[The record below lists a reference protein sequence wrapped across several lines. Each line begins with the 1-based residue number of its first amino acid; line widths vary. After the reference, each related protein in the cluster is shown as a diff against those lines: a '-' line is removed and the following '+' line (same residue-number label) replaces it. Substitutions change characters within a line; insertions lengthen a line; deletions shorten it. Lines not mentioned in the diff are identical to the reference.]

1 MIAFKRKHLSIKWGI
16 FAGLLVFLAILLLLL
31 FLLQTVYLDDIYKA
45 AKKNT
50 LNNANAKV
58 VQILE
63 EQLENSVTVA
73 TSQSQES
80 DAEGE
85 ENIANTVTSDES
97 VIRAIEQQLDK
108 VTSEYDIDI
117 QVSGEDGTLL
127 YSSLRMY
134 ENTLPK
140 QFYQDSYKR
149 AEENGGSFTEEIA
162 GDIQRDPFELLTGN
176 EEPPEK
182 PTDEENEADQPSE
195 KPTGEE
201 NAVNQPPEKPTDD
214 ENAAGQS
221 PQNENPRNEI
231 GSDPIDQTP
240 PSGIA
245 QESMVSVRI
254 LTISSTPYLTI
265 LSARLTPVNATVQM
279 IRQELIF
286 VSIIM
291 IILALVLAMV
301 ISRLI
306 SKPLS
311 QMNESAKELAKGNYD
326 VEFHDQ
332 SSLEISELGSTLN
345 YTARQLKKTE
355 QLQHELI
362 ANVSHDLR
370 TPLTMI
376 QAYAEMMRDIPGENT
391 PENVQVIIDEAGH
404 LTGMVNDLLDI
415 SKLQAGVTQLN
426 KTYFNLTA
434 NLEAAVQRIGRMAS
448 ANEFTIDL
456 ICDHNREVFV
466 DADEFKIYQVVYN
479 LINNALN
486 YSGDSRHIIVR
497 QECTGDTV
505 KVSVQDFGPGIAKEN
520 LPLVWERYYKIDKEH
535 RRSSNGSGLGL
546 AIVRKILELH
556 HAQYGVDSTLG
567 QGSTFWFC
575 LKVSS
580 IENKN

>member
-63 EQLENSVTVA
+63 GQLESLVTLA
-73 TSQSQES
+73 TNQSQES
-80 DAEGE
+80 NAADEEG
-85 ENIANTVTSDES
+85 IANTVPSDED
-97 VIRAIEQQLDK
+97 VIRAIEQQLDQ
-108 VTSEYDIDI
+108 VTVEYDIDI
-117 QVSGEDGTLL
+117 QVSREDGTLL

-182 PTDEENEADQPSE
+182 LTGEENEAEQL
-195 KPTGEE
+195 
-201 NAVNQPPEKPTDD
+201 PP
-214 ENAAGQS
+214 
-221 PQNENPRNEI
+221 NENPGNGI
-231 GSDPIDQTP
+231 GSDQTP
-240 PSGIA
+240 PSSIE

-291 IILALVLAMV
+291 IILALVLAMI

-426 KTYFNLTA
+426 KTHFNLTA

-448 ANEFTIDL
+448 ANEFAIEL
-456 ICDHNREVFV
+456 ICDQDQEVFV

-497 QECTGDTV
+497 QECTSDTV

-520 LPLVWERYYKIDKEH
+520 LPLVWERYYKVDKEH

-575 LKVSS
+575 LKGT
-580 IENKN
+580 IRKREDI

>member
-1 MIAFKRKHLSIKWGI
+1 MIIFKRKHLSIKWGI
-16 FAGLLVFLAILLLLL
+16 FAGILVFLAILLLLL

-50 LNNANAKV
+50 LNNANDNV
-58 VQILE
+58 EQILDD
-63 EQLENSVTVA
+63 QLGNLSVM
-73 TSQSQES
+73 
-80 DAEGE
+80 
-85 ENIANTVTSDES
+85 
-97 VIRAIEQQLDK
+97 EQQLDEL
-108 VTSEYDIDI
+108 TAEYDIDI
-117 QVSGEDGTLL
+117 QISGEDGTLL

-140 QFYQDSYKR
+140 QFYQDFYKR
-149 AEENGGSFTEEIA
+149 AKENGGGFTEEFA
-162 GDIQRDPFELLTGN
+162 GDIQRDPFELLTKNG
-176 EEPPEK
+176 ELPEK
-182 PTDEENEADQPSE
+182 PTGDRNEAGQP
-195 KPTGEE
+195 
-201 NAVNQPPEKPTDD
+201 
-214 ENAAGQS
+214 
-221 PQNENPRNEI
+221 PQNENTGN
-231 GSDPIDQTP
+231 GVSLDQTP

-265 LSARLTPVNATVQM
+265 VSARLTPVNATVQM

-301 ISRLI
+301 ISRFI

-311 QMNESAKELAKGNYD
+311 QMNESAKELAKGNYY

-426 KTYFNLTA
+426 KTHFNLTA
-434 NLEAAVQRIGRMAS
+434 NLEKVVQRIGRMAS
-448 ANEFTIDL
+448 ANEFTIEL
-456 ICDHNREVFV
+456 ICDHDKEVFV

-486 YSGDSRHIIVR
+486 YSGDSRHVTVR
-497 QECTGDTV
+497 QECIGDTV
-505 KVSVQDFGPGIAKEN
+505 KVSVQDFGLGIAKEN

-535 RRSSNGSGLGL
+535 RRIFNGSGLGL

-556 HAQYGVDSTLG
+556 NAQYGVDSTLG

-575 LKVSS
+575 LKVSD
-580 IENKN
+580 E

>member
-1 MIAFKRKHLSIKWGI
+1 MIIFKRKHLSIKWGI

-50 LNNANAKV
+50 LNNANDKV
-58 VQILE
+58 VQVLE
-63 EQLENSVTVA
+63 KQLGNLST
-73 TSQSQES
+73 
-80 DAEGE
+80 
-85 ENIANTVTSDES
+85 
-97 VIRAIEQQLDK
+97 IEQQLDQI
-108 VTSEYDIDI
+108 TAEYDIDI

-140 QFYQDSYKR
+140 QFYQDFYKR

-162 GDIQRDPFELLTGN
+162 GDIQRDPFDLFEGN
-176 EEPPEK
+176 GEPP
-182 PTDEENEADQPSE
+182 E

-201 NAVNQPPEKPTDD
+201 NETDQPQKD
-214 ENAAGQS
+214 ENLKDEMGH
-221 PQNENPRNEI
+221 
-231 GSDPIDQTP
+231 DQTP
-240 PSGIA
+240 PSGTA
-245 QESMVSVRI
+245 QESMLSVRI
-254 LTISSTPYLTI
+254 LTISSTPYLVI

-286 VSIIM
+286 VSIVM

-311 QMNESAKELAKGNYD
+311 QMNESAKELAKGNYE

-426 KTYFNLTA
+426 KTHFNLTK
-434 NLEAAVQRIGRMAS
+434 NLQAAVQRIGRMAS
-448 ANEFTIDL
+448 ANEFTIEL
-456 ICDHNREVFV
+456 ICDHDEEVFV

-486 YSGDSRHIIVR
+486 YSGDSRHVIVR
-497 QECTGDTV
+497 QECIGDTV

-520 LPLVWERYYKIDKEH
+520 LPLVWERYYKVDKEH
-535 RRSSNGSGLGL
+535 RRSFNGSGLGL

-556 HAQYGVDSTLG
+556 NAQYGVDSTLG
-567 QGSTFWFC
+567 RGSTFWFC
-575 LKVSS
+575 LKVSD
-580 IENKN
+580 EN

>member
-1 MIAFKRKHLSIKWGI
+1 MIIFKRKHLSIKWGI
-16 FAGLLVFLAILLLLL
+16 FAGILVFLAILLLLL

-50 LNNANAKV
+50 LNNANDNV
-58 VQILE
+58 EQILDD
-63 EQLENSVTVA
+63 QLGNLSVM
-73 TSQSQES
+73 
-80 DAEGE
+80 
-85 ENIANTVTSDES
+85 
-97 VIRAIEQQLDK
+97 EQQLDEL
-108 VTSEYDIDI
+108 TAEYDIDI
-117 QVSGEDGTLL
+117 QISGEDGTLL

-140 QFYQDSYKR
+140 QFYQDFYKR
-149 AEENGGSFTEEIA
+149 AKENGGGFTEEIA
-162 GDIQRDPFELLTGN
+162 GDIQRDPFDLFEGNGELPEKPTDGEN
-176 EEPPEK
+176 EAVLPPEK
-182 PTDEENEADQPSE
+182 PTGDGNEA
-195 KPTGEE
+195 
-201 NAVNQPPEKPTDD
+201 
-214 ENAAGQS
+214 GQL
-221 PQNENPRNEI
+221 PQNENTGN
-231 GSDPIDQTP
+231 GVSLDQTP

-265 LSARLTPVNATVQM
+265 VSARLTPVNATVQM
-279 IRQELIF
+279 IRQELIC

-301 ISRLI
+301 ISRFI

-311 QMNESAKELAKGNYD
+311 QMN
-326 VEFHDQ
+326 EFHDQ

-376 QAYAEMMRDIPGENT
+376 QAYAEMMRDIPGDNT
-391 PENVQVIIDEAGH
+391 QENVQVIIDEAGH

-426 KTYFNLTA
+426 KTHFNLTA
-434 NLEAAVQRIGRMAS
+434 NLEEAVQRIGRMAS
-448 ANEFTIDL
+448 ANEFTIEL
-456 ICDHNREVFV
+456 ICDHDKEVFV
-466 DADEFKIYQVVYN
+466 DADEFKIYQFVYN

-486 YSGDSRHIIVR
+486 YSGDSRHVTVR
-497 QECTGDTV
+497 QECIDDTV

-520 LPLVWERYYKIDKEH
+520 LPLVWERYYKVDKEH
-535 RRSSNGSGLGL
+535 LRSFNGSGLGL

-556 HAQYGVDSTLG
+556 NAQYGVDSTLG

-575 LKVSS
+575 LKVSD
-580 IENKN
+580 E

>member
-1 MIAFKRKHLSIKWGI
+1 MIIFKRKHLSIKWGI

-50 LNNANAKV
+50 LNNANDKV
-58 VQILE
+58 EQILDD
-63 EQLENSVTVA
+63 QLGNLSVM
-73 TSQSQES
+73 
-80 DAEGE
+80 
-85 ENIANTVTSDES
+85 
-97 VIRAIEQQLDK
+97 EQQLDEL
-108 VTSEYDIDI
+108 TAEYDIDI
-117 QVSGEDGTLL
+117 QISGEDGTLL

-140 QFYQDSYKR
+140 QFYQDFYKR
-149 AEENGGSFTEEIA
+149 AEKNGGSFTEEIA
-162 GDIQRDPFELLTGN
+162 GDIQRDPFDLFKGN
-176 EEPPEK
+176 EIYL
-182 PTDEENEADQPSE
+182 DQKLPSE
-195 KPTGEE
+195 
-201 NAVNQPPEKPTDD
+201 
-214 ENAAGQS
+214 
-221 PQNENPRNEI
+221 
-231 GSDPIDQTP
+231 
-240 PSGIA
+240 IA
-245 QESMVSVRI
+245 QESMLSVRI

-265 LSARLTPVNATVQM
+265 VSARLTPVSATVQM

-311 QMNESAKELAKGNYD
+311 QMNESAKELAKGNYE

-426 KTYFNLTA
+426 KAHFNLTK
-434 NLEAAVQRIGRMAS
+434 NLQEAVQRIGRMAS
-448 ANEFTIDL
+448 ANEFTIEL
-456 ICDHNREVFV
+456 ICDHDEEVFV

-486 YSGDSRHIIVR
+486 YSGDSRHVIVR
-497 QECTGDTV
+497 QECIGDTV

-520 LPLVWERYYKIDKEH
+520 LPLVWERYYKVDKEH
-535 RRSSNGSGLGL
+535 RRSFNGSGLGL

-556 HAQYGVDSTLG
+556 NAQYGVDSTLG

-575 LKVSS
+575 LKVSD
-580 IENKN
+580 E

>member
-63 EQLENSVTVA
+63 EQLGSLVTVA
-73 TSQSQES
+73 MSQPQES
-80 DAEGE
+80 AAVGE
-85 ENIANTVTSDES
+85 ERIAKTVTADENMLS
-97 VIRAIEQQLDK
+97 AIEQQLDQ

-134 ENTLPK
+134 ENTLSK

-176 EEPPEK
+176 GEPP
-182 PTDEENEADQPSE
+182 E

-201 NAVNQPPEKPTDD
+201 NETALL
-214 ENAAGQS
+214 
-221 PQNENPRNEI
+221 
-231 GSDPIDQTP
+231 P
-240 PSGIA
+240 PSSIE

-345 YTARQLKKTE
+345 YTAKQLKKTE

-426 KTYFNLTA
+426 KTHFNLTA

-448 ANEFTIDL
+448 ANEFTIEL
-456 ICDHNREVFV
+456 ICDQDQEVFV

-497 QECTGDTV
+497 QECTSDTV

-520 LPLVWERYYKIDKEH
+520 LPLVWERYYKVDKEH

-575 LKVSS
+575 LKGT
-580 IENKN
+580 IQKREDI

>member
-1 MIAFKRKHLSIKWGI
+1 MIIFKRKHLSIKWGI
-16 FAGLLVFLAILLLLL
+16 FAGILVFLAILLLLL

-50 LNNANAKV
+50 LNNANDKV
-58 VQILE
+58 EQVLE
-63 EQLENSVTVA
+63 KQLGNLNV
-73 TSQSQES
+73 
-80 DAEGE
+80 
-85 ENIANTVTSDES
+85 
-97 VIRAIEQQLDK
+97 IEQQLDEL
-108 VTSEYDIDI
+108 TAEYDIDI
-117 QVSGEDGTLL
+117 QISGEDGTLL

-140 QFYQDSYKR
+140 QFYQDFYKR
-149 AEENGGSFTEEIA
+149 AEKNGGSFTEEIA
-162 GDIQRDPFELLTGN
+162 GDIQRDPFDLFAGNGEL
-176 EEPPEK
+176 PEK
-182 PTDEENEADQPSE
+182 PTDEENEA
-195 KPTGEE
+195 
-201 NAVNQPPEKPTDD
+201 VLPPEKPTGDGN
-214 ENAAGQS
+214 EAGQS
-221 PQNENPRNEI
+221 PQNENTGNGV
-231 GSDPIDQTP
+231 GSDQTP

-265 LSARLTPVNATVQM
+265 VSARLTPVNATVQM

-301 ISRLI
+301 ISRFI

-391 PENVQVIIDEAGH
+391 QENVQVIIDEAGH

-426 KTYFNLTA
+426 KTHFNLTA
-434 NLEAAVQRIGRMAS
+434 NLEEAVQRIGRMAS
-448 ANEFTIDL
+448 ANEFTIEL
-456 ICDHNREVFV
+456 ICDHDKEVFV
-466 DADEFKIYQVVYN
+466 DVDEFKIYQVVYN

-486 YSGDSRHIIVR
+486 YSGDSRHVTVR
-497 QECTGDTV
+497 QECIGDTV
-505 KVSVQDFGPGIAKEN
+505 KVSVQDFGLGIAKEN

-535 RRSSNGSGLGL
+535 RRSFNGSGLGL

-556 HAQYGVDSTLG
+556 NARYGVDSTLG

-575 LKVSS
+575 LKVSD
-580 IENKN
+580 E

>member
-63 EQLENSVTVA
+63 GQLESLVTLA
-73 TSQSQES
+73 TNQSQES
-80 DAEGE
+80 NAADEEG
-85 ENIANTVTSDES
+85 IANTVPSDED
-97 VIRAIEQQLDK
+97 VIRAIEQQLDQ
-108 VTSEYDIDI
+108 VTVEYDIDI
-117 QVSGEDGTLL
+117 QVSREDGTLL

-182 PTDEENEADQPSE
+182 PTGEENEAEQL
-195 KPTGEE
+195 
-201 NAVNQPPEKPTDD
+201 PP
-214 ENAAGQS
+214 
-221 PQNENPRNEI
+221 NENSGNGI
-231 GSDPIDQTP
+231 GSDQTP
-240 PSGIA
+240 PSSIE

-291 IILALVLAMV
+291 IILALVLAMI

-426 KTYFNLTA
+426 KTHFNLTA

-448 ANEFTIDL
+448 ANEFAIEL
-456 ICDHNREVFV
+456 ICDQDQEVFV

-497 QECTGDTV
+497 QECTSDTV

-520 LPLVWERYYKIDKEH
+520 LPLVWERYYKVDKEH

-575 LKVSS
+575 LKGT
-580 IENKN
+580 IRKREDI

>member
-1 MIAFKRKHLSIKWGI
+1 MITFKRKHLSIKWGI
-16 FAGLLVFLAILLLLL
+16 FAGLIVFLAILLLLL
-31 FLLQTVYLDDIYKA
+31 FFLQTVYLDDIYKA

-50 LNNANAKV
+50 LNNASTKTA
-58 VQILE
+58 QILE
-63 EQLENSVTVA
+63 EQLE
-73 TSQSQES
+73 SQTEAVIGQTQES
-80 DAEGE
+80 DAANEDGTADTVAVDE
-85 ENIANTVTSDES
+85 EIQSAL
-97 VIRAIEQQLDK
+97 EQKLDAL
-108 VTSEYDIDI
+108 TAAYDIDI
-117 QVSGEDGTLL
+117 QVSREDGTLL

-149 AEENGGSFTEEIA
+149 AKESGGSFTEEIE
-162 GDIQRDPFELLTGN
+162 GDIQRDPFELIAGN
-176 EEPPEK
+176 EEQPEK
-182 PTDEENEADQPSE
+182 PT
-195 KPTGEE
+195 GG
-201 NAVNQPPEKPTDD
+201 DD
-214 ENAAGQS
+214 PS
-221 PQNENPRNEI
+221 PQAINSRNGI
-231 GSDPIDQTP
+231 GPEQMPANAIT
-240 PSGIA
+240 
-245 QESMVSVRI
+245 QESMLNVKI
-254 LTISSTPYLTI
+254 LTIGSTPYLMI

-279 IRQELIF
+279 IRQELAV
-286 VSIIM
+286 VSVIM
-291 IILALVLAMV
+291 IVLALGLAMV
-301 ISRLI
+301 ISRYI

-311 QMNESAKELAKGNYD
+311 QMNESAKELAKGNYE

-332 SSLEISELGSTLN
+332 SSLEIRELGNTLN

-426 KTYFNLTA
+426 KTHFNLTQ

-448 ANEFTIDL
+448 ANEFTIEL
-456 ICDHNREVFV
+456 ICDRNQEIFV

-486 YSGDSRHIIVR
+486 YSGDSRHVIVR
-497 QECTGDTV
+497 QECNDDMV
-505 KVSVQDFGPGIAKEN
+505 KVSVQDFGPGIAKED
-520 LPLVWERYYKIDKEH
+520 LPLVWERYYKVDKEH

-567 QGSTFWFC
+567 RGSTFWFC
-575 LKVSS
+575 LKVSG
-580 IENKN
+580 IRN

>member
-63 EQLENSVTVA
+63 EQLGSSVTVA
-73 TSQSQES
+73 MSQSQES
-80 DAEGE
+80 AAVGE
-85 ENIANTVTSDES
+85 ERIAKTVTADENMLS
-97 VIRAIEQQLDK
+97 AIEQQLDQ

-134 ENTLPK
+134 ENTLSK

-176 EEPPEK
+176 GEPP
-182 PTDEENEADQPSE
+182 E

-201 NAVNQPPEKPTDD
+201 NETALL
-214 ENAAGQS
+214 
-221 PQNENPRNEI
+221 
-231 GSDPIDQTP
+231 P
-240 PSGIA
+240 PSSIE

-345 YTARQLKKTE
+345 YTAKQLKKTE

-426 KTYFNLTA
+426 KTHFNLTA

-448 ANEFTIDL
+448 ANEFTIEL
-456 ICDHNREVFV
+456 ICDQDQEVFV

-497 QECTGDTV
+497 QECTSDTV

-520 LPLVWERYYKIDKEH
+520 LPLVWERYYKVDKEH

-575 LKVSS
+575 LKGT
-580 IENKN
+580 IQKREDI

>member
-1 MIAFKRKHLSIKWGI
+1 MITFKRKHLSIKWGI

-50 LNNANAKV
+50 LNNANTKV
-58 VQILE
+58 VQILK
-63 EQLENSVTVA
+63 EQLGSSEMVT
-73 TSQSQES
+73 TL
-80 DAEGE
+80 D
-85 ENIANTVTSDES
+85 
-97 VIRAIEQQLDK
+97 QL
-108 VTSEYDIDI
+108 TSEYDIDI
-117 QVSGEDGTLL
+117 QVSKEDGSLL

-140 QFYQDSYKR
+140 QFYQDFYKR
-149 AEENGGSFTEEIA
+149 AEENGGDFTEEIE
-162 GDIQRDPFELLTGN
+162 GDIQRDPFELFAGN
-176 EEPPEK
+176 GEPPEK
-182 PTDEENEADQPSE
+182 PTDEEQN
-195 KPTGEE
+195 KE
-201 NAVNQPPEKPTDD
+201 N
-214 ENAAGQS
+214 QS
-221 PQNENPRNEI
+221 RKDNVSKNKTS
-231 GSDPIDQTP
+231 SDPMP
-240 PSGIA
+240 PNGIA
-245 QESMVSVRI
+245 QESMVRVKI
-254 LTISSTPYLTI
+254 LTISSTPYLVI
-265 LSARLTPVNATVQM
+265 VSARLTPVSATVQM

-286 VSIIM
+286 VSIVM
-291 IILALVLAMV
+291 ILLALVLAMV

-311 QMNESAKELAKGNYD
+311 QMNESAKELAKGNYE

-415 SKLQAGVTQLN
+415 SKLQAGVTKLN
-426 KTYFNLTA
+426 RTHFNLTA
-434 NLEAAVQRIGRMAS
+434 NLKAAVQRIGKMAS
-448 ANEFTIDL
+448 ANEFTIEL
-456 ICDHNREVFV
+456 ICDQNQEVFV

-497 QECTGDTV
+497 QECSGGIV

-520 LPLVWERYYKIDKEH
+520 LPLVWERYYKVDKEH
-535 RRSSNGSGLGL
+535 RRMSNGSGLGL

-575 LKVSS
+575 LNVSDQNES
-580 IENKN
+580 KKK

>member
-63 EQLENSVTVA
+63 GQLESLVTLA
-73 TSQSQES
+73 TNQSQES
-80 DAEGE
+80 NAADEEG
-85 ENIANTVTSDES
+85 IANTVPSDED
-97 VIRAIEQQLDK
+97 VIRAIEQQLDQ
-108 VTSEYDIDI
+108 VTVEYDIDI
-117 QVSGEDGTLL
+117 QVSREDGTLL

-182 PTDEENEADQPSE
+182 PTGEENEAEQL
-195 KPTGEE
+195 
-201 NAVNQPPEKPTDD
+201 PP
-214 ENAAGQS
+214 
-221 PQNENPRNEI
+221 NENPGNGI
-231 GSDPIDQTP
+231 GSDQTP
-240 PSGIA
+240 PSSIE

-306 SKPLS
+306 SQPLS

-345 YTARQLKKTE
+345 YTAKQLKKTE

-426 KTYFNLTA
+426 KTHFNLTA

-448 ANEFTIDL
+448 ANEFTIEL
-456 ICDHNREVFV
+456 ICDQDQEVFV

-497 QECTGDTV
+497 QECTSDTV

-520 LPLVWERYYKIDKEH
+520 LPLVWERYYKVDKEH

-575 LKVSS
+575 LKGT
-580 IENKN
+580 IRKREDI

>member
-63 EQLENSVTVA
+63 GQLESLVTLA
-73 TSQSQES
+73 TNQSQES
-80 DAEGE
+80 NAADEEG
-85 ENIANTVTSDES
+85 IANTVPSDED
-97 VIRAIEQQLDK
+97 VIRAIEQQLDQ
-108 VTSEYDIDI
+108 VTVEYDIDI
-117 QVSGEDGTLL
+117 QVSREDGTLL

-182 PTDEENEADQPSE
+182 PTGEENEAEQL
-195 KPTGEE
+195 
-201 NAVNQPPEKPTDD
+201 PP
-214 ENAAGQS
+214 
-221 PQNENPRNEI
+221 NENPGNGI
-231 GSDPIDQTP
+231 GSDQTP
-240 PSGIA
+240 PSSIE

-426 KTYFNLTA
+426 KTHFNLTA

-448 ANEFTIDL
+448 ANEFAIEL
-456 ICDHNREVFV
+456 ICDQDQEVFV

-497 QECTGDTV
+497 QECTSDTV

-520 LPLVWERYYKIDKEH
+520 LPLVWERYYKVDKEH

-575 LKVSS
+575 LKGT
-580 IENKN
+580 IRKREDI